1 MNAEQVDIVYSDAS
15 ILVDP
20 SGEKAEA
27 VFIRDGKIAAI
38 GSNEDVIKTA
48 GPSVKNVSVA
58 GATITPGLIDTH
70 PHVLH
75 FSAYAAGLVD
85 LSNVRNHGEIVA
97 LIRERAAKTPKG
109 EWIVA
114 TPIGEGSFYV
124 RRSWQHLE
132 EGSFPDRH
140 VLDQGSPDHPIMIQ
154 AWAPRVPN
162 TVSVNTLALEV
173 LGINSSSPEQMGKV
187 WINREPSGHPSGI
200 FTGNVNA
207 YYNFDSFWSSI
218 LKKMPPIFSPETIPP
233 ALIEAMKKVNANGIT
248 AVWEGHA
255 MLDQEIELYRMFN
268 DQSLLTLRVLC
279 SPEVHLTHL
288 SQPQPTNEQ
297 LQARLEKL
305 LALRKIDSSW
315 FRIDGAT
322 FALSGPCW
330 CGHMNW
336 PKGYLDPWGNIT
348 RGMRLLGDRQ
358 IPMICDFAAA
368 NNFKINFCCGSP
380 YDLQEFIDEAEN
392 AKKRYN
398 LGKLQWVVQH
408 GIMQE
413 EHHPAKLAELGI
425 DQTVSLAFTF
435 GKADMYRDR
444 VGPQVLPMMNP
455 LRSLLDAGVN
465 TAASSDWGPSS
476 PWEQMQLAVTHKMYP
491 SGTTNAGPRQVVT
504 RDEAFWMWTTSGAKV
519 LRWEEMGS
527 LQPGKNADLIV
538 IDRNPIT
545 CHLDQ
550 LPDTKVHRTIVGGRV
565 VHDDGT
571 YMQ

>member
-1 MNAEQVDIVYSDAS
+1 MNAEQVDIVYSDAN

-38 GSNEDVIKTA
+38 GSNEEVIKTA

-109 EWIVA
+109 EWIVT

-162 TVSVNTLALEV
+162 TVSVNTLALEM

-218 LKKMPPIFSPETIPP
+218 LKKMPPIFSPEKIPP
-233 ALIEAMKKVNANGIT
+233 ALIGAMKKVNANGIT

-268 DQSLLTLRVLC
+268 DQSLLTLR
-279 SPEVHLTHL
+279 
-288 SQPQPTNEQ
+288 
-297 LQARLEKL
+297 
-305 LALRKIDSSW
+305 
-315 FRIDGAT
+315 
-322 FALSGPCW
+322 
-330 CGHMNW
+330 
-336 PKGYLDPWGNIT
+336 GYLDPWGNIT
-348 RGMRLLGDRQ
+348 RGMRLLGDGQ

-380 YDLQEFIDEAEN
+380 YDLQEFIDEAEK

-413 EHHPAKLAELGI
+413 EHHPAILAELGI
-425 DQTVSLAFTF
+425 DQTISLAFTF

-465 TAASSDWGPSS
+465 TAASSDWGPSN

-504 RDEAFWMWTTSGAKV
+504 RDEAFWMWTASGAKV

-527 LQPGKNADLIV
+527 LQPGKNADLII

-550 LPDTKVHRTIVGGRV
+550 LPDIKVHRTIIGGRV

-571 YMQ
+571 YTQ

>member
-1 MNAEQVDIVYSDAS
+1 MNVEQVDIVYSDAS
-15 ILVDP
+15 ILVD
-20 SGEKAEA
+20 STGEKAEA

-48 GPSVKNVSVA
+48 GPSVKNISVA

-70 PHVLH
+70 PHILH
-75 FSAYAAGLVD
+75 FSAFAAGLVD

-97 LIRERAAKTPKG
+97 LIQERASKTPKG

-140 VLDQGSPDHPIMIQ
+140 VLDQGSTDHPIMIQ

-162 TVSVNTLALEV
+162 TVSFNTVALEV
-173 LGINSSSPEQMGKV
+173 LGIKASSPDQMGKV
-187 WINREPSGHPSGI
+187 WINREASGHPSGI
-200 FTGNVNA
+200 LTGSVNA
-207 YYNFDSFWSSI
+207 YYNFDSHWASI
-218 LKKMPPIFSPETIPP
+218 VKKMPPLITPETIPP
-233 ALIEAMKKVNANGIT
+233 ALIQAMKKANANGIT

-255 MLDQEIELYRMFN
+255 MLDQDIELYRSFN

-279 SPEVHLTHL
+279 SPEIHLTHL
-288 SQPQPTNEQ
+288 SLPPPNNEQ
-297 LQARLEKL
+297 LQARLEKTMGM
-305 LALRKIDSSW
+305 RKTNSAW
-315 FRIDGAT
+315 LRIDGAT
-322 FALSGPCW
+322 FSLSGPCW

-348 RGMRLLGDRQ
+348 RGLRLLTDEQ
-358 IPMICDFAAA
+358 IRIICDFAAA
-368 NNFKINFCCGSP
+368 NNFRIHMCCGSP
-380 YDLQEFIDEAEN
+380 YDLQEFIDNAESV
-392 AKKRYN
+392 KKRYD
-398 LGKLQWVVQH
+398 LEKLQWVVQH

-413 EHHPAKLAELGI
+413 EHQPAKLAELGI
-425 DQTVSLAFTF
+425 DQTISLAFTF

-444 VGPQVLPMMNP
+444 VGAQVLPMLNP

-491 SGTTNAGPRQVVT
+491 SGASNAGPRQVVT
-504 RDEAFWMWTTSGAKV
+504 REQAFWMWTSGAKV

-527 LQPGKNADLIV
+527 LQPGNNADLIIV
-538 IDRNPIT
+538 DRNPIT

-550 LPDTKVHRTIVGGRV
+550 LPDTKVHRTIIGGRV
-565 VHDDGT
+565 VYDDGT
-571 YMQ
+571 Y